1 MRAWPLATISAC
13 ALPLRVHAR
22 AAYRGVSRGGRGVAC
37 APRAARLVLA
47 RAQME
52 GGALSPSLDAALRSV
67 LAIPGVEHVLI
78 SSGFGLPVARV
89 STAPPWASDPAPL
102 EAHFALAFAK
112 AAEALDRLAPEA
124 AAAAAA
130 AAAARAPPTV
140 IATVFTSFVLVQA
153 SLAPLVVAAAA
164 RPAVD
169 VARLAAALPALAAV
183 LEPLREASEAYGNY
197 GN

>member
-1 MRAWPLATISAC
+1 
-13 ALPLRVHAR
+13 
-22 AAYRGVSRGGRGVAC
+22 
-37 APRAARLVLA
+37 
-47 RAQME
+47 ME

-67 LAIPGVEHVLI
+67 LAIPGVEHVLV

-89 STAPPWASDPAPL
+89 SSAPPWASDPAPL

-130 AAAARAPPTV
+130 TAAARAPPTV
-140 IATVFTSFVLVQA
+140 IATVFSSFVLVQA

-197 GN
+197 GS